1 MQRVIIV
8 HGWGGS
14 SKNDWMPWAKRSLT
28 EKGYEVIVPEM
39 PETEHP
45 KIESWTEK
53 LSEVMGEIKEDDILI
68 GHSIG
73 CQAILRYIDK
83 LPKGSKIK
91 KIILIAPWW
100 FLTLGDGEEQTVAD
114 PWLKEDVDFEKI
126 KETVTNIVTVFSDN
140 DPYVP
145 YIKNTEFFKE
155 KLNPEIIT
163 KNKTGHFTASEG
175 STVLPF
181 LLELVK

>member
-14 SKNDWMPWAKRSLT
+14 PKDDWMPWAKKTLT
-28 EKGYEVIVPEM
+28 EKGFEVVVPEM

-45 KIESWTEK
+45 KITPWVEK
-53 LSEVMGEIKEDDILI
+53 LTETIGEIREDDILI

-73 CQAILRYIDK
+73 CQTILRYIEK
-83 LPKGSKIK
+83 LEGKKIN

-100 FLTLGDGEEQTVAD
+100 FLTLGDGEEQAD
-114 PWLKEDVDFEKI
+114 ANPWLKEDVDFKKI
-126 KETVTNIVTVFSDN
+126 KETVTNIITVFSDN

-163 KNKTGHFTASEG
+163 KNKTGHFTAGEG

-181 LLELVK
+181 LLVLVK